1 MHEPGELS
9 ADAAAQFDRLT
20 AHLNADI
27 QGQLTLVAFNGAGSI
42 DTYRPDLV
50 VDAALG
56 IGITAEVRAPI
67 SHLIKATNKLEV
79 PVVSVDVPTG
89 RGRSEAHT
97 SELQSRWPHVY
108 TLTLPLHDALP
119 ISQTSR
125 GS

>member
-67 SHLIKATNKLEV
+67 SHPIKAINKLEP
-79 PVVSVDVPTG
+79 PVGSGDVPSGPDAETG
-89 RGRSEAHT
+89 QNVGERVTAS
-97 SELQSRWPHVY
+97 
-108 TLTLPLHDALP
+108 
-119 ISQTSR
+119 
-125 GS
+125 